1 MLQFVFSPLSVANSP
16 NGPLKRIITM
26 LQCCF
31 GVSFGVKCRK
41 LHSVMPKVWLTTFF
55 LFILLCYHFLVEMLH
70 QINTEMLTTVLVFL
84 LYRNRDTKLE
94 ERGISSGS
102 KTPAGE
108 ESGR

>member
-1 MLQFVFSPLSVANSP
+1 MLQF
-16 NGPLKRIITM
+16 
-26 LQCCF
+26 CF
-31 GVSFGVKCRK
+31 GVSFCVKCRK
-41 LHSVMPKVWLTTFF
+41 LHSVMLKVWLTTFF

-70 QINTEMLTTVLVFL
+70 QINTKMLTTILVFL

-94 ERGISSGS
+94 ERGASSGS